1 MKDQETGIIEGSIA
15 TEENFPGEEPKDQ
28 QKGKVPKTPKIQI
41 SKLFSTLKQKV
52 LFLKRPKFITIIILF
67 LIVMIIYVGLVVFLA
82 KQPKENID
90 RAIVI
95 PSSTPQVNAKD
106 LPAEITNKKDA
117 YYKDLEIL
125 DSDLKNSA
133 FPQVDLN
140 ITF

>member
-1 MKDQETGIIEGSIA
+1 MKDQETGIIEGSIT
-15 TEENFPGEEPKDQ
+15 TEENFPQGELKNT
-28 QKGKVPKTPKIQI
+28 PKTKTSKIPKISPAKILQ
-41 SKLFSTLKQKV
+41 KLRQKITY
-52 LFLKRPKFITIIILF
+52 LKRPKFATIVILF
-67 LIVMIIYVGLVVFLA
+67 LSIIAIYVGLVVFLA

-90 RAIVI
+90 RSIVI
-95 PSSTPQVNAKD
+95 PSSTPQTNAKD